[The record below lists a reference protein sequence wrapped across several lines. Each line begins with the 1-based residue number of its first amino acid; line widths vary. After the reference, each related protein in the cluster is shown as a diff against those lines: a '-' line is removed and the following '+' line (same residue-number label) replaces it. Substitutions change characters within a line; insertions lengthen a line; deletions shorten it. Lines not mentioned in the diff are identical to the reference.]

1 MKASCSIFFLLFC
14 APLFSLA
21 MTPGQTLG
29 GVPGFICAPTAEML
43 RDGTLCL
50 GASYIPKKI
59 LNYTEHR
66 RNAVTA
72 FVSLTF
78 LPFLELDLRLTRQ
91 LDLPKGVSHTVDR
104 SPVLRIRLHRETKT
118 LPALVLGFHD
128 LFSTIEEGTARHFAA
143 TYLVIGKR
151 LTLGTWDVYPSLGY
165 SHPLYANRQSEI
177 EGWFGGIRLE
187 WRQLPH
193 LSLAAD
199 WVNQRGSFGIAVFPA
214 RWLHVKGA
222 IIGADT
228 FACNL
233 CMQFSLFSVFKR

>member
-1 MKASCSIFFLLFC
+1 MKGSCSIFCLVLC
-14 APLFSLA
+14 GCVLSHA

-29 GVPGFICAPTAEML
+29 GVPGFIRAPSAEML
-43 RDGTLCL
+43 RDGAFCF
-50 GASYIPKKI
+50 GASYIPKEI

-72 FVSLTF
+72 FASLTF

-91 LDLPKGVSHTVDR
+91 LDLPKGATHTVDR

-128 LFSTIEEGTARHFAA
+128 LFSTIQEGTARHFAA
-143 TYLVIGKR
+143 TYLVVGKR
-151 LTLGTWDVYPSLGY
+151 LTLGTWGLYPSLGY

-193 LSLAAD
+193 FSLAAD
-199 WVNQRGSFGIAVFPA
+199 WVNQRGSFGIAFFPA
-214 RWLHVKGA
+214 RWLQIKGA
-222 IIGADT
+222 IVGANT
-228 FACNL
+228 FAGNL